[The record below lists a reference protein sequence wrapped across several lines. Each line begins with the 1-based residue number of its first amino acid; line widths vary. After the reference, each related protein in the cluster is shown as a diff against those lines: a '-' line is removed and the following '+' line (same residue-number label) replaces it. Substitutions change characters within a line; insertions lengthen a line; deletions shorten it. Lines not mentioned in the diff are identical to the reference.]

1 MHSLEADFNK
11 SISVNILEYWQH
23 LFIMNF
29 YLLQD
34 FMTVLHTDL
43 LNSSN
48 SGVSFKARYQAN
60 WLAQCEDNFA
70 RLTIWF
76 KIFLIKKFT

>member
-23 LFIMNF
+23 LLIMNF
-29 YLLQD
+29 YLLRD
-34 FMTVLHTDL
+34 FMMVLHTEMP
-43 LNSSN
+43 NCSK
-48 SGVSFKARYQAN
+48 SGVSFRARYQAN
-60 WLAQCEDNFA
+60 WPAQCEDDFA